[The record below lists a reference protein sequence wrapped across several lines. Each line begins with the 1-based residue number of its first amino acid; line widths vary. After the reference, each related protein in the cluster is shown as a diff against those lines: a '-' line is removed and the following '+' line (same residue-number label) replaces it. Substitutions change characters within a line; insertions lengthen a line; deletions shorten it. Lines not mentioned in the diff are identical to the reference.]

1 MRVIHASQESSIP
14 NKKKQKQKL
23 NEKLFNKNNESIK
36 QQIKQAKQQKHNI
49 LIEGDFNVK
58 IEARAKCYSEIVTK
72 GIILI

>member
-1 MRVIHASQESSIP
+1 MHHKKVLLQTKN
-14 NKKKQKQKL
+14 NKKKKL
-23 NEKLFNKNNESIK
+23 NKKLFNKNNESIK

-58 IEARAKCYSEIVTK
+58 IEARAKCYSKIVTK